1 MTTTQPHTDSSR
13 PPARADERPVLEV
26 NDLVKVFD
34 IKHANPFKAPDKL
47 KAVDK
52 ATLRIMPG
60 QTYALVGES
69 GSGKSTLG
77 RVAVRLDDP
86 TEGSVIFDGQDI
98 STMKAGELRRL
109 RPDIQVVFQDPYGS
123 LNPRMRIGD
132 IIGEPLKVFKNM
144 SGKALEDEVHR
155 LMESVGLD
163 PSRANARPRALS
175 GGQRQRV
182 GIARA
187 ISLKP
192 KLILA
197 DEALSAL
204 DVSVQAQIANL
215 MVKLQKELG
224 ISYLFIAHGL
234 PIVRQMADQVGVMYL
249 GRIVE
254 QGPTDVVFNHP
265 EHPYTKALMQ
275 ASPVPDPS
283 QKGKRVLLKGE
294 IPSPMNPPSGCR
306 FRTRCP
312 LATDLCAA
320 EAPPIH
326 HNGDHR
332 VECHYPGKSL
342 TQHQAEQE
350 AGLEPAQAKDH
361 HTGTHQEATA

>member
-1 MTTTQPHTDSSR
+1 MTEIASLPQATTGAAEQQ
-13 PPARADERPVLEV
+13 PVLELTDV
-26 NDLVKVFD
+26 VKVFD
-34 IKHANPFKAPDKL
+34 IKHANPFQPPDKL
-47 KAVDK
+47 RAVDG

-60 QTYALVGES
+60 ETYALVGES

-77 RVAVRLDDP
+77 RVAVRLDHP
-86 TEGSVIFDGQDI
+86 TEGSVTFSGKDI
-98 STMKAGELRRL
+98 TNASTGDLRKL

-123 LNPRMRIGD
+123 LNPRMKIGD
-132 IIGEPLKVFKNM
+132 IIGEPLKVFKGM
-144 SGKALEDEVHR
+144 SGKELDDEVVR
-155 LMESVGLD
+155 LMESVGLN
-163 PSRANARPRALS
+163 PERRNSRPRALS

-187 ISLKP
+187 IALKP

-215 MVKLQKELG
+215 MVKLQKEMG

-234 PIVRQMADQVGVMYL
+234 PIVRQMADRVGVMYL

-254 QGPTDVVFNHP
+254 QGSTDVVFNNP

-275 ASPVPDPS
+275 ASPVPDPT
-283 QKGKRVLLKGE
+283 QKGKRFILKGE
-294 IPSPMNPPSGCR
+294 IPSAMNLPSGCR

-320 EAPPIH
+320 QEPPVH
-326 HNGDHR
+326 VKGDHR
-332 VECHYPGKSL
+332 VECHYPGKTL
-342 TQHQAEQE
+342 AQHQAEQE
-350 AGLEPAQAKDH
+350 ELKKKTTLEEGVA
-361 HTGTHQEATA
+361 

>member
-1 MTTTQPHTDSSR
+1 MTHTDTGVT
-13 PPARADERPVLEV
+13 AADTTAKATPVLEL
-26 NDLVKVFD
+26 NDVVKVFD
-34 IKHANPFKAPDKL
+34 IKHANPFKPHDRL
-47 KAVDK
+47 RAVDG

-60 QTYALVGES
+60 ETYALVGES

-77 RVAVRLDDP
+77 RVAVRLDHP
-86 TEGSVIFDGQDI
+86 TEGTVVFNGQDI
-98 STMKAGELRRL
+98 SAASHGDLRKL
-109 RPDIQVVFQDPYGS
+109 RQDIQVIFQDPYGS

-132 IIGEPLKVFKNM
+132 IIGEPLKVFKGM
-144 SGKALEDEVHR
+144 SGKELDDEVVR
-155 LMESVGLD
+155 LMESVGLN
-163 PSRANARPRALS
+163 PERRTARPRALS

-187 ISLKP
+187 IALKP

-215 MVKLQKELG
+215 LVKLQKEMG

-234 PIVRQMADQVGVMYL
+234 PIVRQMADRVGVMYL
-249 GRIVE
+249 GRVVE
-254 QGPTDVVFNHP
+254 QGTTDVVFNDP
-265 EHPYTKALMQ
+265 KHPYTRALMQ
-275 ASPVPDPS
+275 ASPQPDPS
-283 QKGKRVLLKGE
+283 QRGKRVLLKGE

-320 EAPPIH
+320 EAPPVHID
-326 HNGDHR
+326 GDHR
-332 VECHYPGKSL
+332 VECHYPGKRLADHLREQQEL
-342 TQHQAEQE
+342 TAAALRQE
-350 AGLEPAQAKDH
+350 GVA
-361 HTGTHQEATA
+361 

>member
-1 MTTTQPHTDSSR
+1 MTEVASR
-13 PPARADERPVLEV
+13 PKTATDVAGQTPVLELRDV
-26 NDLVKVFD
+26 VKVFD
-34 IKHANPFKAPDKL
+34 IKHSNPFKPHDKL
-47 KAVDK
+47 RAVDG

-60 QTYALVGES
+60 ETYALVGES

-77 RVAVRLDDP
+77 RVAVRLDHP
-86 TEGSVIFDGQDI
+86 TEGTIVFDGKDI
-98 STMKAGELRRL
+98 SAAGSGDLRKL
-109 RPDIQVVFQDPYGS
+109 RPDVQVVFQDPYGS

-132 IIGEPLKVFKNM
+132 IIGEPLKVFKGM
-144 SGKALEDEVHR
+144 RGKELDDEVVR
-155 LMESVGLD
+155 LMESVGLN
-163 PSRANARPRALS
+163 PERRNARPRALS

-187 ISLKP
+187 IALKP

-215 MVKLQKELG
+215 LVKLQKEMG

-234 PIVRQMADQVGVMYL
+234 PIVRQMADRVGVMYL

-254 QGPTDVVFNHP
+254 QGPTDVVFNDP
-265 EHPYTKALMQ
+265 EHPYTRALMQ

-283 QKGKRVLLKGE
+283 QKGQRFILKGE

-320 EAPPIH
+320 EAPPH
-326 HNGDHR
+326 HVNGDHS
-332 VECHYPGKSL
+332 VECHYPGKRL
-342 TQHQAEQE
+342 ADHLREQE
-350 AGLEPAQAKDH
+350 ELQQRSQVAA
-361 HTGTHQEATA
+361 ATEGAA

>member
-1 MTTTQPHTDSSR
+1 MSTTAPT
-13 PPARADERPVLEV
+13 PVLEV
-26 NDLVKVFD
+26 NDMVKVFD
-34 IKHANPFKAPDKL
+34 IKHANPFKEPDKL
-47 KAVDK
+47 RAVDR

-77 RVAVRLDDP
+77 RVAVRLDHP
-86 TEGSVIFDGQDI
+86 TEGTITFDGDDI
-98 STMKAGELRRL
+98 SSADVGALRRL
-109 RPDIQVVFQDPYGS
+109 RPEMQVVFQDPYGS

-132 IIGEPLKVFKNM
+132 IIGEPLKVFRGM
-144 SGKALEDEVHR
+144 RGKALDDEVRR
-155 LMESVGLD
+155 LLESVGLD
-163 PSRANARPRALS
+163 PSRAKARPRALS

-187 ISLKP
+187 IALKP

-215 MVKLQKELG
+215 MVELQQEMG

-234 PIVRQMADQVGVMYL
+234 PIVRQMAHQVGVMYL

-254 QGPTDVVFNHP
+254 QGPVDVVFNNP
-265 EHPYTKALMQ
+265 SHPYTKALMQ
-275 ASPVPDPS
+275 ASPQPDPG
-283 QKGKRVLLKGE
+283 QRGNRVLLTGE

-320 EAPPIH
+320 EEPPVH
-326 HNGDHR
+326 VEGDHR
-332 VECHYPGKSL
+332 VECHYPGKSITDARL
-342 TQHQAEQE
+342 RE
-350 AGLEPAQAKDH
+350 AG
-361 HTGTHQEATA
+361 ATQ

>member
-1 MTTTQPHTDSSR
+1 MTDQTGGTPI
-13 PPARADERPVLEV
+13 LE
-26 NDLVKVFD
+26 LQGLHKVFD

-47 KAVDK
+47 RAVDG

-77 RVAVRLDDP
+77 RVAVRLDHP
-86 TEGSVIFDGQDI
+86 TDGTIIFDGRDI
-98 STMKAGELRRL
+98 TSADPATLRRL
-109 RPDIQVVFQDPYGS
+109 RPDVQVVFQDPYGS

-132 IIGEPLKVFKNM
+132 IIGEPLKVFKGM
-144 SGKALEDEVHR
+144 RGKALDDEVRR

-163 PSRANARPRALS
+163 PSRAKSRPRALS

-187 ISLKP
+187 IALKP

-215 MVKLQKELG
+215 MVKLQKEMG

-234 PIVRQMADQVGVMYL
+234 PIVRQMAHQVGVMYL

-254 QGPTDVVFNHP
+254 QGPADTVFQNP
-265 EHPYTKALMQ
+265 EHPYTKSLMQ
-275 ASPVPDPS
+275 ASPEPNPE
-283 QKGKRVLLKGE
+283 QRGKRFILKGE
-294 IPSPMNPPSGCR
+294 IPSPMDPPSGCR

-312 LATDLCAA
+312 IATERCKED
-320 EAPPIH
+320 PPIH
-326 HNGDHR
+326 VTGDHL
-332 VECHYPGKSL
+332 VECHYPGRTL
-342 TQHQAEQE
+342 AEFRAEQE
-350 AGLEPAQAKDH
+350 AQAVNL
-361 HTGTHQEATA
+361 